1 MKFPKYLKV
10 ATTTAGS
17 SKVIETE
24 NGYIATGIDIKLLQ
38 LLAEKLNFEYTIF
51 LPKDDGRYGILYENG
66 SWTGVTGMLQRG
78 EVDISTLYSPII
90 EERMPVLD
98 FSLPYYTLEKTFAT
112 DLPHPQPNYTVLLR
126 PFQLDVW
133 IALATFLILPIIL
146 DKGVFQRQQ
155 LSKPF
160 TNLFKR
166 APPEMRNSVK
176 RRILYG
182 SWLMFQ
188 TIARFVYT
196 SVVLSFLTVR
206 PMPKGIKTI
215 PELAEAVRKGT
226 FRFYVPA
233 GSLNAEFLAQSDSE
247 DFRTIGLAIQKN
259 YWMEVLEYRNEK
271 IGEGKAIEGARAIFH
286 IKYGKP
292 PFSTVSVADDSFGIW
307 SAGVM
312 IRKGFCCLENINMAI
327 LRINN
332 GGLYQKILDD
342 EAFQQQYKLFSR
354 KLPDSGVR
362 KLGLEELSGSFFL
375 LMLGYIISFL
385 ILIIERIYNRCT
397 REEMQ
402 P

>member
-112 DLPHPQPNYTVLLR
+112 DLPHSQPNYTIKGFSKDSN
-126 PFQLDVW
+126 FQSP
-133 IALATFLILPIIL
+133 LP
-146 DKGVFQRQQ
+146 
-155 LSKPF
+155 
-160 TNLFKR
+160 NLFKR

-259 YWMEVLEYRNEK
+259 NWMEVLEYRNEK

-312 IRKGFCCLENINMAI
+312 IRKGFCCLENINTAI